1 MEKKKNGNMKIII
14 TEDQRTKMLY
24 KIWDKLKSQGKPPTL
39 DNDVLNSL
47 GFTFRDSEP
56 RFALTHW
63 LGGYEKVKKDVIG
76 SLKRKTFNTEDYK
89 DNNGFHIIFEVL
101 EIEPYDEEQEL
112 ELKVNIIDG
121 SLDWFDEETEEDT
134 RISIADA
141 YDEVGMGERS
151 DLDDALE
158 DVMSNMLKDK
168 ITNKTGI
175 DISVKIE

>member
-1 MEKKKNGNMKIII
+1 MKIII

-63 LGGYEKVKKDVIG
+63 LGGYEKVKKDVIDN
-76 SLKRKTFNTEDYK
+76 LKRKTFNTEDYK
-89 DNNGFHIIFEVL
+89 DNSGIHIIFEVL

-112 ELKVNIIDG
+112 ELTVNIIDG
-121 SLDWFDEETEEDT
+121 SLDWFDEETEEYT
-134 RISIADA
+134 RISVADA
-141 YDEVGMGERS
+141 YYEVGMGERS
-151 DLDDALE
+151 DLNDALE
-158 DVMSNMLKDK
+158 DVMRNMLKDK
-168 ITNKTGI
+168 ITNKKGI
-175 DISVKIE
+175 DISVKIEH

>member
-1 MEKKKNGNMKIII
+1 MKIII

-63 LGGYEKVKKDVIG
+63 LGGYEKVKKDVIDN
-76 SLKRKTFNTEDYK
+76 LKRKTFNTEDYK
-89 DNNGFHIIFEVL
+89 DNSGIHIIFEVL

-112 ELKVNIIDG
+112 ELTVNIIDG
-121 SLDWFDEETEEDT
+121 TLDWFDEETEEYN
-134 RISIADA
+134 RISVADA
-141 YDEVGMGERS
+141 YDEVGMGERG
-151 DLDDALE
+151 DLNDALE
-158 DVMSNMLKDK
+158 DVITNMLEDK

-175 DISVKIE
+175 DISVKIEH

>member
-1 MEKKKNGNMKIII
+1 MKIII

-24 KIWDKLKSQGKPPTL
+24 KIWDKQKSQGKPPTL

-56 RFALTHW
+56 RLALTDW
-63 LGGYEKVKKDVIG
+63 LGGYEKVKNDVVD
-76 SLKRKTFNTEDYK
+76 SLLGKTFNTEDYK
-89 DNNGFHIIFEVL
+89 DNSGIHIIFEVL

-121 SLDWFDEETEEDT
+121 TLDWFDEETEEYT
-134 RISIADA
+134 RISVADA
-141 YDEVGMGERS
+141 YDEVGMGEWS
-151 DLDDALE
+151 DLNDALE
-158 DVMSNMLKDK
+158 DVMRNMLKDK

-175 DISVKIE
+175 DISVKIED

>member
-1 MEKKKNGNMKIII
+1 MKIII

-56 RFALTHW
+56 RLALTDW
-63 LGGYEKVKKDVIG
+63 LGGYEKVKKDVIDN
-76 SLKRKTFNTEDYK
+76 LKRKTFNTEDYK
-89 DNNGFHIIFEVL
+89 DNSGIHIIFEVL

-112 ELKVNIIDG
+112 ELTVNIIDG
-121 SLDWFDEETEEDT
+121 TLDWFDEETEEYN
-134 RISIADA
+134 RISVADA
-141 YDEVGMGERS
+141 YDEVGMGERG
-151 DLDDALE
+151 DLNDALE
-158 DVMSNMLKDK
+158 DVITNMLEDK

-175 DISVKIE
+175 DISVKIEH